1 MTRYVRK
8 GRSVTAVMRDD
19 GTVYFDVESTKP
31 VGEGT
36 GLGLAT
42 VHGVVSQSLGYVW
55 AESEV
60 GRGTRFVVLLPL
72 VRTP

>member
-31 VGEGT
+31 VGELVLECVT
-36 GLGLAT
+36 GVLWFCAIAVVVAT
-42 VHGVVSQSLGYVW
+42 VFS
-55 AESEV
+55 
-60 GRGTRFVVLLPL
+60 
-72 VRTP
+72 

>member
-31 VGEGT
+31 VGELVLECLT
-36 GLGLAT
+36 GVLWFCAIAVVVAT
-42 VHGVVSQSLGYVW
+42 IFS
-55 AESEV
+55 
-60 GRGTRFVVLLPL
+60 
-72 VRTP
+72 